1 MARYIAKNIVASGV
15 CEKCEIQLSYAIGV
29 AQPTSIYIDCYGKQ
43 KASIETIVQTV
54 HDNFDLSPSGIIR
67 TLDLKRP
74 IYSPTAAYGH
84 FGRSEFPWEQLNKKE
99 IFKALIK

>member
-15 CEKCEIQLSYAIGV
+15 CDKCEIQLSYAIGV
-29 AQPTSIYIDCYGKQ
+29 AQPTSIYIDCYGTE
-43 KASIETIVQTV
+43 KASIENIVEAVQA
-54 HDNFDLSPSGIIR
+54 NFDLSPAGIIK

-84 FGRSEFPWEQLNKKE
+84 FGRSEFPWEQVDKKE
-99 IFKALIK
+99 VFEVLIK